1 MAQLLPDDINDP
13 AIEEPVGQE
22 PVSYGTSWEFHL
34 NPQCKE
40 CDDPLQESPHLAVKG
55 NKVMRVEGPDTIE
68 QWIAMTL
75 ATDRFRYEIF
85 DNQYGTEFD
94 DLIERSVPEDEA
106 ETEVIRVLREAIL
119 LDPRIA
125 VVTSVSV
132 TEGREIGN
140 PAAFVVEIRV
150 VTFTGELRLLQLDLS
165 DTRISI

>member
-1 MAQLLPDDINDP
+1 MAQLLPDGLGDP
-13 AIEEPVGQE
+13 AIAEPVAE
-22 PVSYGTSWEFHL
+22 DPVDYGTSWEFHL
-34 NPQCKE
+34 NPQCQA
-40 CDDPLQESPHLAVKG
+40 CDDPLMSGPHLAVKG

-132 TEGREIGN
+132 TPGREVGN
-140 PAAFVVEIRV
+140 PSAFVVEIRV

-165 DTRISI
+165 DTRIST